1 MQWLLNSNGVQ
12 ENRATNMEKVVIMMI
27 GFLPI
32 RSANIPQIMEVKALP
47 NIYEAPTKVKNVGLM
62 KFSR

>member
-1 MQWLLNSNGVQ
+1 
-12 ENRATNMEKVVIMMI
+12 MEKVVIMMI